1 MPACPR
7 ALHDQVC
14 LLCGLSALLHARAQ
28 LSSVIPRFEGAPR
41 VHGQRR
47 YRSVAWAHLN

>member
-14 LLCGLSALLHARAQ
+14 LVCGLSALLHARAQ

-41 VHGQRR
+41 VQGSGDIAASPR
-47 YRSVAWAHLN
+47 AHLN